1 MGFHRVCASLVFAA
15 ALTGGGCRSKTQDTA
30 GSAGPTTGSQAVAQ
44 GSGTRTGSAGSAGS
58 GSDSGS
64 ASSGSAAAAPDPRI
78 AALSPQERRTCG
90 IYATCKVAGLRDD
103 DPQAPAKQPR
113 FEQDC
118 LKVWVTLSADEQK
131 KVADCADKVG
141 ECQGPPDCFDSMKI
155 SP

>member
-1 MGFHRVCASLVFAA
+1 MGFHRVCASLAFAA
-15 ALTGGGCRSKTQDTA
+15 ALTGGGCRSKTRDTA
-30 GSAGPTTGSQAVAQ
+30 GSAAPAKGSQTA
-44 GSGTRTGSAGSAGS
+44 AGS
-58 GSDSGS
+58 GS
-64 ASSGSAAAAPDPRI
+64 AALAADPLI

-103 DPQAPAKQPR
+103 DPQAPKKQPQ

-131 KVADCADKVG
+131 KIANCADKVG
-141 ECQGPPDCFDSMKI
+141 ECQGPPDCFDSMKL